1 MAIAPNQVHI
11 EWRLKPGPWVE
22 SKYGW
27 FPAFGFWQLIAA
39 VTITKRARTRLD
51 KLGPAAFIGHFT
63 VLSKPFAAI
72 DLSAVQAQLEKRVA
86 KLLKSPRNY
95 TPITQ
100 VPKTH
105 RL

>member
-1 MAIAPNQVHI
+1 MAIAPNQVDI
-11 EWRLKPGPWVE
+11 EWRLKPGPWVKCAE
-22 SKYGW
+22 GW
-27 FPAFGFWQLIAA
+27 FPAIGFWQLIAD

-51 KLGPAAFIGHFT
+51 KLGLAAFIGHFV

-72 DLSAVQAQLEKRVA
+72 DLPTVQEKLEKRVA
-86 KLLKSPRNY
+86 NLLKSPRNY
-95 TPITQ
+95 TSITQ